1 MARPL
6 VLLSALLF
14 PVLPLIAADT
24 ELVDGFV
31 EERVVQGI
39 TGAVALTVCPDG
51 RILICEQTGALRVVK
66 AGLLLPEPFVTLEV
80 DSTWERGLLG
90 VALDPGF
97 PERPYVYLHS
107 VPSKP
112 YPHHRISRFTA
123 KGDVADPGSEKILF
137 EGEDQGTVKSPV
149 PWGHQG
155 GALHFGPDGKLYFG
169 LGDQRTGAPAQALD
183 SLLGKMLRIN
193 PDGTIPEDNPFA
205 GRTKGPFRAIWAVGL
220 RNPFAFAFHPAS
232 GRMFINDVGES
243 SWEEIDE
250 GVAGANY
257 GWPQSEGPTADPAFR
272 GPIHSYGRGIGQSI
286 TGGVFYTGT
295 QFPAAYRDKYFFM
308 DFEAH
313 WIHVL
318 DPDHPETAAPFA
330 AHLVRPVD
338 LAVGPDGCLY
348 VLQRNAWVK
357 DDKFRPGT
365 GFLTRIRHVPGAV
378 STARKVES
386 VPIVPRGGAALKVRT
401 TPDGLPK
408 LLSET
413 GIFASLRSLE
423 PVAGIVP
430 YEVNS
435 PLWSDGAS
443 KRRWMALPENRQIG
457 FSARGDWSFPA
468 GTLFIKHFELG
479 RKLETRL
486 LVVDGS
492 GGGYGVTY
500 RWRADQSD
508 AELLDGA
515 QTENLGRQSWTYPSR
530 ADCLACHTVNS
541 GFVLGVKTRQLNRPL
556 AAPGNQIWDWSEKGY
571 FIARLK
577 ESYLAGYDHLSAI
590 GDESAPLEAR
600 ARSYLDSN
608 CSGCHRPGGT
618 QSRID
623 LRFDIPPSQ
632 QNVID
637 APPTGASLEVPDA
650 KVVTPG
656 DPLRSNLYLRMKRR
670 HDVFR
675 MPPLASAIPDEAA
688 LRAIEEWIRGMK
700 KP

>member
-1 MARPL
+1 MVRPLLLAVTL
-6 VLLSALLF
+6 VLLA
-14 PVLPLIAADT
+14 LPLSAADS

-31 EERVVQGI
+31 EEKVVQGI
-39 TGAVALTVCPDG
+39 TGAVALAVAPDG
-51 RILICEQTGALRVVK
+51 RVFICEQTGALRVVK
-66 AGLLLPEPFVTLEV
+66 SGLLLPEPFATLEV

-90 VALDPGF
+90 VALDPRF
-97 PERPYVYLHS
+97 PEQPFVYLHS

-112 YPHHRISRFTA
+112 YPHHRISRLTA
-123 KGDVADPGSEKILF
+123 KGDIALPGSEKILF
-137 EGEDQGTVKSPV
+137 EGDDQGRVKSPV

-169 LGDQRTGAPAQALD
+169 FGDQRTGAPAQALD

-193 PDGTIPEDNPFA
+193 PDGTIPDDNPFA
-205 GRTKGPFRAIWAVGL
+205 GKTQGNCRAIWAIGL
-220 RNPFAFAFHPAS
+220 RNPFAFAFHPVS
-232 GRMFINDVGES
+232 GRMLINDVGES
-243 SWEEIDE
+243 TWEEIDE

-257 GWPQSEGPTADPAFR
+257 GWPRSEGPTADPAFR
-272 GPIHSYGRGIGQSI
+272 GPIHAYGRGVGRSI

-295 QFPAAYRDKYFFM
+295 QFPAVYRDKYFFM
-308 DFEAH
+308 DFEDH

-330 AHLVRPVD
+330 THLLRPVD

-348 VLQRNAWVK
+348 VLHRNAWVK
-357 DDKFRPGT
+357 DDKFIRET

-378 STARKVES
+378 SRTKRVES
-386 VPIVPRGGAALKVRT
+386 VAIVPRGGAPLKVQT
-401 TPDGLPK
+401 TPEGLPK

-413 GIFASLRSLE
+413 GIFASLETLE
-423 PVAGIVP
+423 PSAGILP
-430 YEVNS
+430 YDVNS

-443 KRRWMALPENRQIG
+443 KRRWIALPENRRIG

-468 GTLFIKHFELG
+468 ATLFIKHFELG
-479 RKLETRL
+479 RRLETRL
-486 LVVDGS
+486 LIVDGS

-500 RWRADQSD
+500 RWREDQRD

-515 QTENLGRQSWTYPSR
+515 LTEKLGRQSWTYPSR
-530 ADCLACHTVNS
+530 ADCLACHTVNA

-556 AAPGNQIWDWSEKGY
+556 AAQGNQIWDWSEKGY

-577 ESYLAGYDHLSAI
+577 ESYLTGYDRLSAI
-590 GDESAPLEAR
+590 GDETAPLEAR

-623 LRFDIPPSQ
+623 LRFDIPSSH

-637 APPTGASLEVPDA
+637 APPSGASLEVPDTRI
-650 KVVTPG
+650 VVPG
-656 DPLRSNLYLRMKRR
+656 DPLRSSLFLRMKRR
-670 HDVFR
+670 HDVFK
-675 MPPLASAIPDEAA
+675 MPPLASAVPDEAA
-688 LRAIEEWIRGMK
+688 LGVVEEWIRGMK
-700 KP
+700 K